1 MVTRK
6 LIISTKDFISTFQD
20 IITSSEDILEN
31 LDLDM
36 YVFDTDNDFVCYYD
50 KYSKKVSVEQRK
62 SIEWLKNCRFNI
74 KSSIYKTVDEGN
86 IEVYIYSCPIF
97 IDQHPEFYLV
107 IPSPKKEEE
116 LQLSLQIIAD
126 YIGYIIVNQRTM
138 EDIFLKSEY
147 QERICEATSEG
158 YITINKAGELTYLN
172 RVAGKILDVDPK
184 KIVGTHVSE
193 IFDYYEQM
201 LEVLHTGEGWANRE
215 FFISR
220 PSKRI
225 HLVKSSI
232 PLVDDDNQQLVGS
245 IFIFREMK
253 IVRDMIGDIVGN
265 KARFEFGDIK
275 YKSEEMGE
283 LLELAKSAAK
293 TDSSILI
300 ESESGTGKE
309 LIAQAIHNY
318 SYRCSGP
325 FITIDC
331 SSIPR
336 DLVESE
342 LFGYVEGAFTGARKN
357 GRFGKF
363 ELSHGGTIFLDEIG
377 EMPLEMQSK
386 LLRVIQSRTVTRV
399 GGNKP
404 IPINFRIIAAT
415 NRNLEE
421 EINNG
426 NFRLDLF
433 YRLNVIHLSIP
444 PLRKRLGDIPVLANL
459 FIEKTANR
467 EGRIAP
473 LLTDEAVSD
482 LEKYSWPGN
491 VRELENVMERATLL
505 AEDTITPNHLPKH
518 ISSTPTDIEIS
529 PCGQKKKEQTI
540 ETPMEWEK
548 VEYQLI
554 VDTLQKA
561 NKNKSLTAK
570 MLGISRSALY
580 DKLKRYQIK

>member
-1 MVTRK
+1 MATKR
-6 LIISTKDFISTFQD
+6 LTISLEDFISTFQN
-20 IITSSEDILEN
+20 IIVSNEEMVQHLN
-31 LDLDM
+31 LDL
-36 YVFDTDNDFVCYYD
+36 YVINSKKEFVCYYD
-50 KYSKKVSVEQRK
+50 QKTRMTRVEHPK
-62 SIEWLKNCRFNI
+62 WI
-74 KSSIYKTVDEGN
+74 KSLQHLPFNHETRTFQTVDEQGRKQF
-86 IEVYIYSCPIF
+86 VHACPIF
-97 IDQHPEFYLV
+97 IDYQPDFQLIV
-107 IPSPKKEEE
+107 PSHKQEDE
-116 LQLSLQIIAD
+116 LQLSLQILAD
-126 YIGYIIVNQRTM
+126 YIGYLIVNQRTM

-147 QERICEATSEG
+147 QEKICEATSEG
-158 YITINKAGELTYLN
+158 YLTINKNGELTYLN
-172 RVAGKILDVDPK
+172 RVGGKILDVDPK
-184 KIVGTHVSE
+184 KVLGKHVSE
-193 IFDYYEQM
+193 IFDYYDQM
-201 LEVLHTGEGWANRE
+201 IEVLHTGEGWQNRD

-220 PSKRI
+220 PSRRI
-225 HLVKSSI
+225 QLVKSSI
-232 PLVDDDNQQLVGS
+232 PIVDDDNQQLVGS

-253 IVRDMIGDIVGN
+253 VVRDMVGNIVGN
-265 KARFEFGDIK
+265 KARFDFSD
-275 YKSEEMGE
+275 YKHTSKEMSE
-283 LLELAKSAAK
+283 LVELAQSAAK

-309 LIAQAIHNY
+309 IIAQAIHNH
-318 SYRCSGP
+318 SHRCDGP

-363 ELSHGGTIFLDEIG
+363 ELAHGGTIFLDEIG

-386 LLRVIQSRTVTRV
+386 LLRVIQNRTVTRI

-404 IPINFRIIAAT
+404 TPINFRIIAAT

-421 EINNG
+421 EISNG

-433 YRLNVIHLSIP
+433 YRINVIHLSIP
-444 PLRKRLGDIPVLANL
+444 PLRQRLADIPILANV
-459 FIEKTANR
+459 FIEKTATR
-467 EGRIAP
+467 EGRVPP
-473 LLTDEAVSD
+473 LLSDDSLAD

-505 AEDTITPNHLPKH
+505 AEDIITPYHLPKH
-518 ISSTPTDIEIS
+518 ISTACTNSKNSTTSQQVVTDTS
-529 PCGQKKKEQTI
+529 
-540 ETPMEWEK
+540 MEWEK

-561 NKNKSLTAK
+561 NKNKSKAAK

-580 DKLKRYQIK
+580 DKLKKYQIQ